1 MKRLERM
8 SKAELLELQAMVA
21 SRLAELEAQEASR
34 TTPEGE
40 ARLEAS
46 QGGPEGQARARGS
59 IEWKVIKGHG
69 PYAYWRYWEGG
80 RLRSKYLGRNPDLS
94 RLR

>member
-1 MKRLERM
+1 MKQVKRM
-8 SKAELLELQAMVA
+8 SREELLALKGEIEA
-21 SRLAELEAQEASR
+21 RLREIEGQEAQA
-34 TTPEGE
+34 TQEGE

-59 IEWKVIKGHG
+59 IEWKVIKGHT
-69 PYAYWRYWEGG
+69 YAYLRFWDKGH
-80 RLRSKYLGRNPDLS
+80 LRSKYLGKNPLA